1 MLTEKWYACSAG
13 EAHQLPTGTSM
24 TPQHTCNENI
34 LCKAIMHHID
44 VTQEAMNSF
53 SWTCMTCSQVNPG
66 MDRTCMRAGCEDE
79 GSRRN
84 YVLENLLTRME
95 QEMILMPEA
104 VGTTPELWS
113 ISMVMGVLL
122 SPHNR
127 ANTGMLE
134 GAFITPTTGDCACV
148 AALGLNTDPA
158 QLESSLSPAPG
169 TPYTTPQSSSPALIS
184 PQANTDTAA
193 SSPSIPAPAT
203 NAEPLQAPMDT
214 TVMDEEELQ
223 MSIDLSDDEI
233 ATITSPSNI
242 IELER
247 LVGDINLPSDQH
259 TSPGTNGI
267 LTFPEEE
274 MREWEKVAI
283 VVPVPR
289 VEEVEDEDE
298 EEDWAEI
305 MELYS
310 TEEGDVVELYE
321 NPDIITLDPPPPPPT
336 IDASTLSIR
345 FQNTD
350 IRFRPNRLP
359 LLPTPPARPTL
370 PQTTTPPTTRPRTQ
384 HNPSTSRPVHT
395 PHTPRLPLRAS
406 HNPPTPMS
414 TSTLRPMH
422 TPPTPRH
429 PLRLSHNPPRTMT
442 TTRTNQQ
449 PSTSQ
454 NLRPMISP
462 LTPRHASIPSSNTS
476 TPNTLYSSHPSAR
489 PHSTTRRSL
498 FPPPNDPQPTRPT
511 TPVTTRAHS
520 STTTPRRALF
530 DPPTLTSG
538 TPVPPLTTN
547 FVPAEVSPRL
557 QPILS
562 TYEVRESSTTRSVTS
577 SNSRANNTSSSSS
590 RPAPLTTQ
598 HQGLLSTPSG
608 ATMPAPQHQGT
619 LSTASG
625 ATRPAPQQQPVP
637 SAQFWWCWDG
647 RCGRSNPANTHFCG
661 FCGSPRKLQASN
673 ARKRYA
679 GK

>member
-24 TPQHTCNENI
+24 TPQHICEENT
-34 LCKAIMHHID
+34 LCKAIMNHIN
-44 VTQEAMNSF
+44 VTQDAMNSLP
-53 SWTCMTCSQVNPG
+53 WTCMTCSQVNPG
-66 MDRTCMRAGCEDE
+66 MDKTCRRAGCEDE

-104 VGTTPELWS
+104 VGATPELWS

-127 ANTGMLE
+127 ANTGLLE

-169 TPYTTPQSSSPALIS
+169 SPYTTPQSSSSPFIT
-184 PQANTDTAA
+184 PQAHTDTAA

-203 NAEPLQAPMDT
+203 NSEPLQAPMDT
-214 TVMDEEELQ
+214 TVMDEEEELQ

-233 ATITSPSNI
+233 STITSPSNI
-242 IELER
+242 AELER
-247 LVGDINLPSDQH
+247 LVGDIVLPSDTGKLRLEQH

-274 MREWEKVAI
+274 MREWDNVAI

-289 VEEVEDEDE
+289 VEEVEDVDDV
-298 EEDWAEI
+298 DWAEI
-305 MELYS
+305 VELYS
-310 TEEGDVVELYE
+310 TEEGDVVEIYGE
-321 NPDIITLDPPPPPPT
+321 NPDIITLDPPTPPP
-336 IDASTLSIR
+336 IDASTLAIR

-350 IRFRPNRLP
+350 IRFRPHRLP
-359 LLPTPPARPTL
+359 LLPTPPARTL
-370 PQTTTPPTTRPRTQ
+370 PQTTTPPTTRPRPQ
-384 HNPSTSRPVHT
+384 PNPPTSTIRPIHT
-395 PHTPRLPLRAS
+395 PHTPRLPLRLS

-414 TSTLRPMH
+414 TSTLRPMY
-422 TPPTPRH
+422 TPHTPRH
-429 PLRLSHNPPRTMT
+429 PLRLSHNTPRTMA
-442 TTRTNQQ
+442 TNHTNPQ

-454 NLRPMISP
+454 NLRPMLTP
-462 LTPRHASIPSSNTS
+462 LTPRHASLPSSNTS
-476 TPNTLYSSHPSAR
+476 TYNTLYSSHPSAR
-489 PHSTTRRSL
+489 QHSTTRRSL
-498 FPPPNDPQPTRPT
+498 FPPPNDAQHTRPS
-511 TPVTTRAHS
+511 TPVTTMAHS
-520 STTTPRRALF
+520 STTTPRRALL

-547 FVPAEVSPRL
+547 FVPAEVSPRP

-562 TYEVRESSTTRSVTS
+562 TYEVRESSTTRAVTTS
-577 SNSRANNTSSSSS
+577 TSRAINTSSS
-590 RPAPLTTQ
+590 RPAQLTTQ
-598 HQGLLSTPSG
+598 QQGLLSTPSG
-608 ATMPAPQHQGT
+608 AT
-619 LSTASG
+619 
-625 ATRPAPQQQPVP
+625 RPAPQQHQTVP

-673 ARKRYA
+673 ARKRFA
-679 GK
+679 GN